1 MAAMNSRRAWLMF
14 SIAIAAY
21 MVAVLQRS
29 SLGVAAVE
37 ATDRFSV
44 NAAALSTLAVV
55 QIVVYAALQIPVG
68 VMLDRVGPRVLLT
81 LGAALMALGQST
93 LAVAPTLGVALIGRI
108 LVGAGDAMTFIS
120 AVRFLTNW
128 FDGKTIPIVTQL
140 LGSS

>member
-1 MAAMNSRRAWLMF
+1 MGAMNSRRAWLMF

-68 VMLDRVGPRVLLT
+68 VMLDRVGPEMFERMEAQFSHGGHG
-81 LGAALMALGQST
+81 GAGHDALGST
-93 LAVAPTLGVALIGRI
+93 ASRSRPRTGLTEGLYEAANPASAKPSPESHG
-108 LVGAGDAMTFIS
+108 GAH
-120 AVRFLTNW
+120 
-128 FDGKTIPIVTQL
+128 
-140 LGSS
+140 